1 MIKKTIL
8 MLLVLVGGVMSA
20 NATDYIVSG
29 NRAIL
34 NGNHDTD
41 YWWEDSE
48 NQLTET
54 TTSGIYTL
62 VVSGCSLTEN
72 TDYGFKVKVS
82 ENKWDDNTTF
92 PGSAYNIN
100 VPYTGTYT
108 LIYYVDIANKDI
120 RVIATPMLRWSLG
133 NNGSGNWTWLYD
145 SSAFFT
151 KTDNNDF
158 EWTYEVSSEDFTSDF
173 SFRLYSAVFKKSAYP
188 DSQDKVIAYGD
199 DASTSAYFNTAESTD
214 YSWKL
219 IKPTYPFTKIRITAK
234 YNPFANSDFGTWDV
248 SAEAVTSV
256 TLTPA
261 KTYTTLTSSY
271 NLDFTNT
278 SLKAFIVTD
287 EDVKD
292 NKVTMTQVYKV
303 PAGTGLVVKSE
314 NTGAVTVPLF
324 DGTGADDVTGNKME
338 GSATEETEI
347 AANAGYILK
356 DGAFHPSNGEG
367 NLAAG
372 KAYLHIAVPTDP
384 TGSAPALSMD
394 FGEGTTSIQVVDRTE
409 YENLYYTL
417 DGRRVAQ
424 PTKGLYIVNGKKVIV
439 K

>member
-1 MIKKTIL
+1 

-20 NATDYIVSG
+20 NATDYIISG
-29 NRAIL
+29 NSAIT
-34 NGNHDTD
+34 NNRHDW
-41 YWWEDSE
+41 YWYDGD

-62 VVSGCSLTEN
+62 VVSGCSLTAN
-72 TDYGFKVKVS
+72 TNYGFKVKVS
-82 ENKWDDNTTF
+82 EDSWNDNTTF
-92 PGSAYNIN
+92 PGSAYEIN

-108 LIYYVDIANKDI
+108 IIYFVDIANKGI

-133 NNGSGNWTWLYD
+133 NNGNGNWDWLYD

-151 KTDNNDF
+151 KTENKDF
-158 EWTYEVSSEDFTSDF
+158 EWTYEVSSDDFTSDF

-188 DSQDKVIAYGD
+188 NSKDEVIAYGD
-199 DASTSAYFNTAESTD
+199 AASTSAYFNTAETTD

-219 IKPTYPFTKIRITAK
+219 NKPTYSFSKIRITAK
-234 YNPFANSDFGTWDV
+234 YNPFANTDFGTWDV
-248 SAEAVTSV
+248 SAEAVLPTSV

-271 NLDFTNT
+271 ALDFTNS

-287 EDVKD
+287 GDISD
-292 NKVTMTQVYKV
+292 NKVTMTQVNKV
-303 PAGTGLVVKSE
+303 PAGTGLVIKSE
-314 NTGAVTVPLF
+314 DPGSAVIVPVF
-324 DGTGADDVTGNKME
+324 DGSGADDVTGNKME
-338 GSATEETEI
+338 GSATEETAI
-347 AANAGYILK
+347 AVNAGYILK
-356 DGAFHPSNGEG
+356 DGAFHPSNGDG
-367 NLAAG
+367 KLAAG
-372 KAYLHIAVPTDP
+372 KAYLHIAVP